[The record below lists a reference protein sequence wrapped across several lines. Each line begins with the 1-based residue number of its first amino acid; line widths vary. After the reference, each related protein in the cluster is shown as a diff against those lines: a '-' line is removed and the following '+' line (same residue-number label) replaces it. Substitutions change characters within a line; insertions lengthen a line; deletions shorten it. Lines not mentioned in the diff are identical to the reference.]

1 MALIDTRREQ
11 MFPVLSAA
19 QIDMARRFASGEPR
33 RFAPGE
39 MVFDVGERGVPM
51 WLILDGSI
59 EVRRRDGRGIEVP
72 MVVEEAGQFSGEVS
86 QLAGRPAL
94 STGRA
99 GHAGVTAI
107 PFDAAHL
114 RALVI
119 GSAELGE
126 TIMRAL
132 ILRRVGLI
140 EAGGVGSVLI
150 GPPDSPELI
159 RLHGFLTRNAY
170 PATVLDSR
178 KAGEGH
184 DLVERLGLGASD
196 LPVMLCPNGTILKRP
211 SDAEAAACLGIT
223 PDLDPEH
230 LYDVAIVGAGPAGL
244 ATAVYGASEGL
255 SVLVLDQ
262 RAIGG
267 QAGASARIENYLGFP
282 TGISGQA
289 LAGRAFSQA
298 QKFGAEV
305 ALPLEVTRLVCGTD
319 KPGVRPIFTL
329 ELGNGSTVRSRSV
342 VIASGA
348 RYRKLDLPNFERL
361 QGNGIHYW
369 ASPIEA
375 RLCEG
380 EDVALVGGGNSAG
393 QATVFLAPRVR
404 RLHLI
409 LRGSGLEAS
418 MSKYLIDR
426 IGALPNVE
434 LHAHTEIARLEGD
447 EARGL
452 TAATCRH
459 RHSGAERN
467 HALRHLFV
475 FIGAD
480 PNSSWLDGC
489 VSTDAQGFVV
499 TGPAAQPASA
509 GQRPTFSLETS
520 RPGVFAIGD
529 VRLGSTKRVSAAV
542 GEGAAVVAQIHR
554 FLGGSSLDG
563 TAGVLAGSLTP
574 SL

>member
-11 MFPVLSAA
+11 MFPVLSVA
-19 QIDMARRFASGEPR
+19 QIEMARRFASGEPR

-39 MVFDVGERGVPM
+39 MVYDVGQRSVPM

-59 EVRRRDGRGIEVP
+59 EVRGRDGRGVGAPIVTET
-72 MVVEEAGQFSGEVS
+72 AGQFSGEVA

-94 STGRA
+94 AQGRA
-99 GHAGVTAI
+99 GPEGVNAV

-119 GSAELGE
+119 GSAEVGE

-150 GPPDSPELI
+150 GHPDSPDLI
-159 RLHGFLTRNAY
+159 RLHGFLTRNGY

-178 KAGEGH
+178 QAGEGH
-184 DLVERLGLGASD
+184 DLVERLGLAAAD
-196 LPVMLCPNGTILKRP
+196 LPVMLCPNGTVLKRP

-223 PDLDPEH
+223 PDLDPKRV
-230 LYDVAIVGAGPAGL
+230 YDVVIVGAGPAGL

-289 LAGRAFSQA
+289 LAGRAFNQA

-305 ALPLEVTRLVCGTD
+305 ALPLEVTRLDCGAEE
-319 KPGVRPIFTL
+319 PGVRPIFTL
-329 ELGNGSTVRSRSV
+329 ELGGCATVRSRSV
-342 VIASGA
+342 VVASGA
-348 RYRKLDLPNFERL
+348 RYRKLDLPNFESL

-409 LRGSGLEAS
+409 LRGTGLEAS

-434 LHAHTEIARLEGD
+434 LHAHTEIVRLKGD
-447 EARGL
+447 NVQGL
-452 TAATCRH
+452 TGATCRH
-459 RHSGAERN
+459 RQSGAERN

-480 PNSSWLDGC
+480 PNSAWLGGC
-489 VSTDAQGFVV
+489 VATDPQGFIV
-499 TGPAAQPASA
+499 TGSAAEPPST
-509 GQRPTFSLETS
+509 GQRPAFPLETS

-542 GEGAAVVAQIHR
+542 GEGAAVVAQIHE
-554 FLGGSSLDG
+554 FLAGSGLGG
-563 TAGVLAGSLTP
+563 TAGARARSHAP